1 MGGSNSK
8 TEKTDALRMCKER
21 KMLIKQAMDSR
32 YGLAAAHIAYIQS
45 LRNIGIALRR
55 FAEAEVLMNESSL
68 SPSASAQNTELDK
81 TPSHSS
87 YPSPSPSN
95 PDADESPARPR
106 LSYMRSGAAAGGV
119 AVTVRYNP
127 ATNTHS
133 FVDDDEGFP
142 MPPPPPPPPGEG
154 GASWD
159 YFDAVDQPES
169 FRFVGVDSM
178 DGNSSESIRLWGDA
192 ADNVAPID
200 PDSNTQNPNV
210 KAQESVTQVSKSV
223 DRETPP
229 SLAHAIVVN
238 ENVER
243 CGSKKVVCP
252 EREDPSEFITHR
264 AKDFLSSIKDI
275 EHRFFRAS
283 EAGKEVGRMLEGSKI
298 RVGYAE
304 AKGRFWLIMEFPLQI
319 KWHLEI
325 DVISWW

>member
-106 LSYMRSGAAAGGV
+106 LSYMRSGGAAGGV

-142 MPPPPPPPPGEG
+142 MPPPPPPPPPPGEG

-178 DGNSSESIRLWGDA
+178 DANSSESIRLWGDA
-192 ADNVAPID
+192 ADHVASID
-200 PDSNTQNPNV
+200 AQNSNTRNPNG
-210 KAQESVTQVSKSV
+210 KPQESAPQVSKSE
-223 DRETPP
+223 DREIPP
-229 SLAHAIVVN
+229 SLANAIVVK

-243 CGSKKVVCP
+243 CGSKRDVCP

-264 AKDFLSSIKDI
+264 AKDFLSSTKDI

-298 RVGYAE
+298 KVGYAE
-304 AKGRFWLIMEFPLQI
+304 VKGRFWLIMEF
-319 KWHLEI
+319 
-325 DVISWW
+325 